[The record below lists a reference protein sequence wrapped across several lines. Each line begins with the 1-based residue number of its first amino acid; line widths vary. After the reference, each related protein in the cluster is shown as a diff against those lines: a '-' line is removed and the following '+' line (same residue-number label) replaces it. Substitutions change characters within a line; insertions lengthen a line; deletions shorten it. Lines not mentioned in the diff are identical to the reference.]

1 MRKKRF
7 CASTTDC
14 GALWP
19 TIESKE
25 LLIVKRVKREML
37 SAFRSL
43 SLRATA
49 SNGACLSAPS
59 SAFLQFSTTT
69 VGSETSSEEDAT
81 AAFLDATAPA
91 EERTVKTMKKDIRGS
106 PRKLTYL
113 AQQIRGL
120 PAQEAIL
127 QLKFSPKRKAAIIQK
142 TVQNAINLADIKY
155 QIEPENLQVAECF
168 VNKGHFLKRLRIMGR
183 GTFSLVYLRGAV
195 HCILTYTDGVMLIF
209 IIFIIFIGR
218 SGIMHHPHT
227 HVTVVLRE
235 FDPSKKPL
243 NRFLTKKL
251 ARETA
256 AATAEKRDE

>member
-1 MRKKRF
+1 
-7 CASTTDC
+7 
-14 GALWP
+14 
-19 TIESKE
+19 
-25 LLIVKRVKREML
+25 ML
-37 SAFRSL
+37 AAFRSL
-43 SLRATA
+43 SLRAA
-49 SNGACLSAPS
+49 NGACLVSKS
-59 SAFLQFSTTT
+59 SSPALMQFSTSTT
-69 VGSETSSEEDAT
+69 SSETSSDEDAT
-81 AAFLDATAPA
+81 AAFLDATAPS
-91 EERTVKTMKKDIRGS
+91 EFRVVKTMKKDIRGS

-127 QLKFSPKRKAAIIQK
+127 QMKFSPKRKAAIVQK

-168 VNKGHFLKRLRIMGR
+168 VNKGHYLKRLRIMGR
-183 GTFSLVYLRGAV
+183 
-195 HCILTYTDGVMLIF
+195 
-209 IIFIIFIGR
+209 GR

-227 HVTVVLRE
+227 HLTVVLRE

-256 AATAEKRDE
+256 AAAKTDKHDE

>member
-1 MRKKRF
+1 
-7 CASTTDC
+7 
-14 GALWP
+14 
-19 TIESKE
+19 
-25 LLIVKRVKREML
+25 ML

-43 SLRATA
+43 SLRTA
-49 SNGACLSAPS
+49 SNGACLAAPS
-59 SAFLQFSTTT
+59 SSAAFLQFSTASTT
-69 VGSETSSEEDAT
+69 ETSSTDEDAT

-91 EERTVKTMKKDIRGS
+91 DERSVKTMKKDIRGS

-127 QLKFSPKRKAAIIQK
+127 QMKFSPKRKAAIIQK

-183 GTFSLVYLRGAV
+183 G
-195 HCILTYTDGVMLIF
+195 
-209 IIFIIFIGR
+209 R

-227 HVTVVLRE
+227 HLTVVLRE

-251 ARETA
+251 ERETA
-256 AATAEKRDE
+256 SAAKTDKRDE